1 LANSVNTVSARLMD
15 KVGPR
20 PVINLARKMGITSYL
35 PRVPSIALG
44 TPDISLFEMVGAYST
59 FANKGIYVKPIMISR
74 IEDKNGTVLFEVVPE
89 TTDVLSEESAYV
101 TVDLLKGVTESGSG
115 IRLRHQGADEAN
127 YAYKNV
133 VTGYPYQFQNPIAGK
148 TGTTQ
153 NQSDGWFMGM
163 VPNLVTGVWVGGDDR
178 AVHFEDIAFG
188 QGATMALPIWA
199 MYMRGAYEIPELG
212 ISLEDF
218 EAPEKLTIPIDCQ
231 QETPINGLNKENK
244 KEDLEGLGF

>member
-1 LANSVNTVSARLMD
+1 
-15 KVGPR
+15 
-20 PVINLARKMGITSYL
+20 MGITSYL

-178 AVHFEDIAFG
+178 AVHFEDIAFWSG
-188 QGATMALPIWA
+188 SYYGLT
-199 MYMRGAYEIPELG
+199 YMGNVYAW
-212 ISLEDF
+212 SL
-218 EAPEKLTIPIDCQ
+218 
-231 QETPINGLNKENK
+231 
-244 KEDLEGLGF
+244 